1 MLKLTVVAKI
11 VAKKESIESVKNE
24 MLKLIEP
31 TRKEQGC
38 IEYNLHQDN
47 EDPSVLVFYETWENR
62 ACLDKHMST
71 DHYKNYVSAV
81 GSLIDEKV
89 VHKMTRIA

>member
-1 MLKLTVVAKI
+1 VLKLNVVAKI

-47 EDPSVLVFYETWENR
+47 EEPAVFVFYETWESR
-62 ACLDKHMST
+62 ACLDNHMST
-71 DHYKNYVSAV
+71 DHYKNYVSTV
-81 GSLIDEKV
+81 GGLIDEKV

>member
-1 MLKLTVVAKI
+1 MVAKI

-47 EDPSVLVFYETWENR
+47 EEPAVFVFYETWESR
-62 ACLDKHMST
+62 ACLDNHMST
-71 DHYKNYVSAV
+71 DHYKNYVSTV
-81 GSLIDEKV
+81 GGLIDEKV